1 MLMLLLPLALTDCA
15 GFGQRA
21 PLREPVT
28 RDIPPPPSY
37 LKPAAVPVATI
48 GASPFVVAEQRKQVI
63 VKQNKIIVGAKKA
76 WSGMKNIYG
85 KSYVKKKFF

>member
-1 MLMLLLPLALTDCA
+1 MLIVLTPLALTACA

-37 LKPAAVPVATI
+37 LKPAPVPTATV

-63 VKQNKIIVGAKKA
+63 VKQNRIIVGAKKA
-76 WSGMKNIYG
+76 WSGMKDIYG
-85 KSYVKKKFF
+85 RSYVKKKFF